1 MKKRHICSLANCL
14 LSRLLYL
21 TLMAGRMICRSSP
34 SSRLVAGW
42 LLLSSC
48 SLSMALHRSS
58 NMLNISKETTKAHSC
73 HAERHPPAIRASMID
88 TGKKKTKGKQLAIG
102 KRARLLTSVDIEPNK
117 KVFSGGGPTRARCWR
132 RLTNHLL
139 AQPNGQFRSKL
150 FILVCREREFLVA
163 SVASRPW
170 PSVKPRG
177 ERERENI
184 KKKRISQKPEQQNDS
199 RAPGERPNG
208 RKGQGRRSRRGAHR
222 KLVKYSV
229 FVRTYQVSGG
239 IRRTVYSVPCVS
251 FSCAFLS

>member
-150 FILVCREREFLVA
+150 FILVCRERENFWWH
-163 SVASRPW
+163 RW
-170 PSVKPRG
+170 
-177 ERERENI
+177 
-184 KKKRISQKPEQQNDS
+184 
-199 RAPGERPNG
+199 
-208 RKGQGRRSRRGAHR
+208 RRGH
-222 KLVKYSV
+222 
-229 FVRTYQVSGG
+229 GH
-239 IRRTVYSVPCVS
+239 P
-251 FSCAFLS
+251 

>member
-1 MKKRHICSLANCL
+1 
-14 LSRLLYL
+14 
-21 TLMAGRMICRSSP
+21 MAGRMICRSSP

-88 TGKKKTKGKQLAIG
+88 TGKKKKKRKTISDRKKGPV
-102 KRARLLTSVDIEPNK
+102 VDLGRYWTEK
-117 KVFSGGGPTRARCWR
+117 KKEFSGGGPTRARCWR

-184 KKKRISQKPEQQNDS
+184 KKKSPKSPSSKTIHALLVRGPTAGKVKDGGAVGAPIVNWWNIACLSAPTKWAEGSAERYIPS
-199 RAPGERPNG
+199 R
-208 RKGQGRRSRRGAHR
+208 
-222 KLVKYSV
+222 V
-229 FVRTYQVSGG
+229 
-239 IRRTVYSVPCVS
+239 
-251 FSCAFLS
+251 FLSHAHSFLNKLKRSSNC